1 MSKIIKIR
9 KMSKEESNSYLG
21 EERDTKKF
29 GFMFIVPNHS
39 RLVNE
44 YDNQR
49 IEALCNLFGC
59 GTTERLVQT
68 WVHNED
74 QDNWSDHGYPYELEF
89 NTGMKPHLFPG
100 VFPKAFFKGNQEGD
114 IISLDMEDE
123 DGQHHIQH
131 IVLRQKGYRYESFGD
146 FEEVLEKI

>member
-1 MSKIIKIR
+1 MSKIIKI
-9 KMSKEESNSYLG
+9 KKLSKEESNSYLG

-29 GFMFIVPNHS
+29 GFMFIVPNHTRKAS
-39 RLVNE
+39 E
-44 YDNQR
+44 YDNKR
-49 IEALCNLFGC
+49 AEALVNLYGC
-59 GTTERLVQT
+59 SLAEPMVQIWT
-68 WVHNED
+68 HNAD
-74 QDNWSDHGYPYELEF
+74 QDNWSDHGDPYNRTFQHGLRED
-89 NTGMKPHLFPG
+89 LFPN
-100 VFPKAFFKGNQEGD
+100 VFPKSFFEGMKEGD